1 MEVSNQINQSVNST
15 NSALKNPNAF
25 KKIKLSEI
33 DKLNGLEIIDP
44 KKKSRTE
51 FLEKFDKI
59 KSESVKEELEK
70 IFDKIT
76 VQSDKI
82 GDKVYLKDIL
92 EYKKL
97 VKEFLNVATQNSHQ
111 FSNQNFLDKKG
122 RYRNYSIVKTVDR
135 ELESLTKDFINGQI
149 DHIGILQTMDNI
161 KGMLL
166 DIMM

>member
-1 MEVSNQINQSVNST
+1 MEVNNQITTSQGPTHIQKNANLNNLKLGDVDELK
-15 NSALKNPNAF
+15 ALD
-25 KKIKLSEI
+25 KLS
-33 DKLNGLEIIDP
+33 L
-44 KKKSRTE
+44 KKKSRSE

-70 IFDKIT
+70 IFEKISI
-76 VQSDKI
+76 QSDKI
-82 GDKVYLKDIL
+82 GEKVYLKDIL

-97 VKEFLNVATQNSHQ
+97 VKEFLNVATQNSNQ
-111 FSNQNFLDKKG
+111 FSNENYFDRKG

-135 ELESLTKDFINGQI
+135 ELDSLTRDFINGQI
-149 DHIGILQTMDNI
+149 DHMNILKRMDDI